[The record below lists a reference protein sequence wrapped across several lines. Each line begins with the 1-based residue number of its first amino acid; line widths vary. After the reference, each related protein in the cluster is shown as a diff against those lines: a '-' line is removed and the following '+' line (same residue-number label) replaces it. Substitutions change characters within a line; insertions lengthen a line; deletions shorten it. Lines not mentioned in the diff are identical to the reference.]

1 MIGFPRPWQ
10 QQQASVKCSL
20 LFGTLRRCNST
31 LGCARLVVPTV
42 PGHMQRQDETG
53 RPAEGLKTSDQHR
66 PSVLLSLHTLKTPN
80 QALAC
85 FNFLPYE
92 WKVIAAPTPKTLPSH
107 CSELKARLKRI
118 IFSPVIHSFIQS
130 QRTWQSGWIIQKK
143 KKKKNKERTRLWTV
157 GDASVLTPFQ
167 PPPHPSFKPAH
178 RVQTQKWIGSWGKRG
193 VHQSMSN
200 LPSPPPPSIFRPW
213 HFLAPLPPIL
223 GYWSQSS
230 ELPFGQEAFVSKT

>member
-1 MIGFPRPWQ
+1 MTATTGQCKIRPIVWDPQ
-10 QQQASVKCSL
+10 MLLFHVRLCQASGANCT
-20 LFGTLRRCNST
+20 GTHAEA
-31 LGCARLVVPTV
+31 GW
-42 PGHMQRQDETG
+42 D
-53 RPAEGLKTSDQHR
+53 RPASRGTQNIRSAQAICAA
-66 PSVLLSLHTLKTPN
+66 LSPHIKN
-80 QALAC
+80 
-85 FNFLPYE
+85 
-92 WKVIAAPTPKTLPSH
+92 PKSGTRMLQFSPPWMESNSSPHSQNVTLPLQRIK
-107 CSELKARLKRI
+107 SEAQTYNLL
-118 IFSPVIHSFIQS
+118 PGHSFIQS
-130 QRTWQSGWIIQKK
+130 QQTWQSGWIIQKK